1 MQLDRYLHRD
11 SVVHRADGRVK
22 FLLTVGLILW
32 LSLLPVGSFVAIAL
46 AWAVVGAAALLAR
59 IPPLR
64 IVRGSFVATPFL
76 LAAFPL
82 VFTKSGDPLGTI
94 ELGLFSVT
102 ASGEGL
108 RQFLTIAFK
117 SWVSVQAAVL
127 LTFTTTFPSL
137 VEAMRR
143 LRVPR
148 LMTEV
153 IGFMYRY
160 LAVLTDEAS
169 RMLRAR
175 SARSARFDGR
185 EGGSLRW
192 RARVVGGMVGALF
205 VRAFERS
212 ERVYAAMQSR
222 GFDGRTRRIE
232 NRQLH
237 RYEWATLAVA
247 GPALIGAQLLA
258 RMFLPS

>member
-1 MQLDRYLHRD
+1 M
-11 SVVHRADGRVK
+11 K

-46 AWAVVGAAALLAR
+46 AWAVVISASLLAR
-59 IPPLR
+59 IQPLR
-64 IVRGSFVATPFL
+64 VVLSSFVATPFL

-94 ELGLFSVT
+94 EFGLFSLT

-127 LTFTTTFPSL
+127 LTFTTTFPNL

-160 LAVLTDEAS
+160 LAVLTNEAS
-169 RMLRAR
+169 RMRRAR

-185 EGGSLRW
+185 EGGSVRW
-192 RARVVGGMVGALF
+192 RAKVVGGMVGALF

-222 GFDGRTRRIE
+222 GFDGETRRLGG
-232 NRQLH
+232 RSL
-237 RYEWATLAVA
+237 RFYERATLAVA
-247 GPALIGAQLLA
+247 GPALISTQLFA
-258 RMFLPS
+258 RMILPS